1 MANQHFGNLG
11 DVWKHLPLAAILDR
25 ERPARYWESHAG
37 SALYPLTP
45 SPSRDFGV
53 STFLAKAPASP
64 LLRDSIYARL
74 LASLRGRY
82 PGSPQIALRILGEVT
97 FYRFCDL
104 DETSLKDIRASAAL
118 LGFPPGGV
126 QVARAD
132 GLATLSAAGK
142 ALSGAEARDTLA
154 LLDPFRPLERSATGL
169 HALDLFEQLARRGVR
184 TVLWYGYQTEEEE
197 EAWWTAAQPS
207 LRIVDEVWFGQ
218 IDLVD
223 EQAER
228 TAGLLGCGILCA
240 NLSRETATRC
250 AGLGQ
255 ALAAAYADVRLPDG
269 VSGALNFKS
278 SF

>member
-1 MANQHFGNLG
+1 MANRHFGNLG

-45 SPSRDFGV
+45 SPGRDFGV
-53 STFLAKAPASP
+53 NTFLAKAPASP
-64 LLRDSIYARL
+64 LLRDSIYTRL
-74 LASLRGRY
+74 LATLRGRY

-104 DETSLKDIRASAAL
+104 DETSLKDIRASAMQ

-132 GLATLSAAGK
+132 GLATLSAAGR
-142 ALSGAEARDTLA
+142 ALSGAEARATLA

-169 HALDLFEQLARRGVR
+169 HALGLFEQLARQGVR
-184 TVLWYGYQTEEEE
+184 TVLWYGYKTAAEE
-197 EAWWTAAQPS
+197 EAWWIAVQPS
-207 LRIVDEVWFGQ
+207 LKVVDEVWFGQ

-223 EQAER
+223 ERAAR

-240 NLSRETATRC
+240 NLSPQTAAYC
-250 AGLGQ
+250 ATLGN
-255 ALAAAYADVRLPDG
+255 ALAAVYADVRLPGDI
-269 VSGALNFKS
+269 SGALNFKS